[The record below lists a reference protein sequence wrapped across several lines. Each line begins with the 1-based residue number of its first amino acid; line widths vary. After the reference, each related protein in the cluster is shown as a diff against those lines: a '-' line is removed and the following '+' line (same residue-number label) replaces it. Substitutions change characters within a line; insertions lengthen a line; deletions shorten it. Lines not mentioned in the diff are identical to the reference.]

1 MEKDQKQYKILF
13 VEDNQG
19 DFILVEDF
27 LLEHMEQVEFVHA
40 KNFEEVK
47 TLMELPR
54 NTDEGMDRYDIV
66 LLDLTLPDKS
76 GKELIDAIKDFGIPA
91 PIIVLSGFADLG
103 FAIKSLSLG
112 MSDYL
117 IKENITS
124 LSLYKS
130 ILYNLERYKFMQ
142 TLQES
147 EKRYSE
153 LFHSSPIPMWV
164 YDRDAIKFLDINRA
178 AIEHYGYSFEE
189 FLAMTIKQIRPQED
203 IPGMNSYEA
212 NSDNNKYFFQGVFKH
227 EKKNGEIIHVDI
239 RSNIIYFNGKKA
251 EVILANDI
259 TERLNHIEAIE
270 QQNEKLREI
279 AWKQSHV
286 VRAPLARM
294 LSLIHLISDK
304 ATPNDEKNEM
314 LDHVIQSAN
323 ELDEIIRDIVNV
335 SQQIIPKTNK

>member
-1 MEKDQKQYKILF
+1 MEKDQKNYKILI
-13 VEDNQG
+13 VEDNEG

-27 LLEHMEQVEFVHA
+27 LLEHMGQVEFTQA
-40 KNFEEVK
+40 KNFQDLK
-47 TLMELPR
+47 NIMEIPQSP
-54 NTDEGMDRYDIV
+54 DQGFYDIV

-76 GKELIDAIKDFGIPA
+76 GKELIDATNEIGISA
-91 PIIVLSGFADLG
+91 PIIVLSGYADLG

-117 IKENITS
+117 IKENISS
-124 LSLYKS
+124 LGLYKS
-130 ILYNLERYKFMQ
+130 ILYNIERFKFIQ
-142 TLQES
+142 TLHES

-164 YDRDAIKFLDINRA
+164 YDRDTMKFLDINRA
-178 AIEHYGYSFEE
+178 AIEQYGYSFEE

-203 IPGMNSYEA
+203 IPGMHNFEADNS
-212 NSDNNKYFFQGVFKH
+212 NDKYFFQGVFKH

-239 RSNIIYFNGKKA
+239 QSNIIYYNGKKA

-270 QQNEKLREI
+270 KQNEKLREI

-304 ATPNDEKNEM
+304 TIPNEEKNVM
-314 LDHVIQSAN
+314 LDHVIKSAN
-323 ELDEIIRDIVNV
+323 ELDEIIRDIVNI
-335 SQQIIPKTNK
+335 SQQIIPKQINN

>member
-1 MEKDQKQYKILF
+1 MEKDQKHYKILF
-13 VEDNQG
+13 VEDNEG
-19 DFILVEDF
+19 DFIVVEDF
-27 LLEHMEQVEFVHA
+27 LLEHMEHVEFSHSKSFQDV
-40 KNFEEVK
+40 KNIV
-47 TLMELPR
+47 
-54 NTDEGMDRYDIV
+54 EGLQKPENLDFDIV
-66 LLDLTLPDKS
+66 LLDLSLPDKS
-76 GKELIDAIKDFGIPA
+76 GKELIDAINEFGISA
-91 PIIVLSGFADLG
+91 PIIVLSGYADLG

-117 IKENITS
+117 IKENISS
-124 LSLYKS
+124 LGLYKS
-130 ILYNLERYKFMQ
+130 ILYNIERFRFIQ

-164 YDRDAIKFLDINRA
+164 YDRDSVKFLDINRA

-203 IPGMNSYEA
+203 IPGMNNYES
-212 NSDNNKYFFQGVFKH
+212 NSRNDKYFFQGVFKH
-227 EKKNGEIIHVDI
+227 EKKSGEIIHVDI
-239 RSNIIYFNGKKA
+239 RSNIIYYNGKKA

-270 QQNEKLREI
+270 LQNEKLREI

-304 ATPNDEKNEM
+304 TTPNDEKNVM

-323 ELDEIIRDIVNV
+323 ELDEIIRDIVSV